1 MQDLINQDLVSD
13 DEDAIDNEDFMS
25 QQDIDSD
32 DDDIMDEDDSN
43 HPMEE
48 EPVEVITIDDSDDSD
63 NEGDSVRTEIDLIG
77 DAVRAMVKE
86 NWKIKDVCEFLGKG
100 KTKLGEK
107 RVLRR
112 IMAFMALTT
121 DISDMDHAMLLINWH
136 LNKSKK

>member
-32 DDDIMDEDDSN
+32 DDDVMDEDDSN

-63 NEGDSVRTEIDLIG
+63 NEGDSVRTEIDLLG

-86 NWKIKDVCEFLGKG
+86 NWKIEDVCEFLGKG

-112 IMAFMALTT
+112 IMALTT

-136 LNKSKK
+136 LNKSKNKK